1 MKNELK
7 QIKEQIK
14 YKLNKEGVVG
24 DMYRKFSTLKYQL
37 LVEKRDVTKMTAAY
51 KKKMLN
57 TALKMIN
64 ETTEDN
70 IVLYNPTWLGV
81 ANSTKGLFTSI
92 VPLEAVKKADREKLI
107 IAINK
112 NKNIK
117 SVIFSQIVDGWTD
130 LIKELKKSNK
140 ELKLKVIWHANNFEV
155 ISDYTWDLNK
165 KVIDLY
171 DEGYITSIAFVKES
185 MAKFY
190 EKKGYNTYNFLNNVR
205 IDEKIKSQPK
215 ETPKNFM
222 KEEIKIGVYN
232 AHSRE
237 LKNIYTQ
244 LLVGT
249 YFENAIVDIVP
260 SSKEVIDY
268 AKKIGIKFT
277 DINRF
282 IPTEELLKRILE
294 NDINV
299 YATFTECSPMF
310 PLESFEMGVP
320 CLIGNNNDYFM
331 GSKLREY
338 VTVNREDDPE
348 EIYNKIV
355 NVLNNK
361 DEVMKL
367 YREWKEQFDKDLVDK
382 VNEFLNS

>member
-268 AKKIGIKFT
+268 AKKLGIKFT

-361 DEVMKL
+361 EEVMKL

-382 VNEFLNS
+382 VNAFLNS

>member
-382 VNEFLNS
+382 VNAFLNS

>member
-107 IAINK
+107 SAINK

-268 AKKIGIKFT
+268 AKKLGIKFT

-382 VNEFLNS
+382 VNAFLNS

>member
-268 AKKIGIKFT
+268 AKKLGIKFT

-382 VNEFLNS
+382 VNAFLNS

>member
-107 IAINK
+107 SAINK
-112 NKNIK
+112 NENIK

-140 ELKLKVIWHANNFEV
+140 DLKLKVIWHANNFEV

-268 AKKIGIKFT
+268 AKKLGIKFT

-382 VNEFLNS
+382 VNAFLNS

>member
-244 LLVGT
+244 SLVGT

>member
-140 ELKLKVIWHANNFEV
+140 DLKLKVIWHANNFEV

-268 AKKIGIKFT
+268 AKKLGIKFT

-382 VNEFLNS
+382 VNAFLNS

>member
-268 AKKIGIKFT
+268 AKKLGIKFT

-355 NVLNNK
+355 NILNNK

-382 VNEFLNS
+382 VNAFLNS